1 MLFSWHQ
8 LVSMLFSHLALLP
21 SHLQLRWSSKA
32 PVILRK
38 EKGGFGMW
46 LIWGIFGIL
55 WDSKSSYSPRHMLT
69 KSQLSA
75 WRVLVSV
82 GTFIGGGSQ
91 THLSSVLV
99 TSRFL
104 VFQERDTGTSSAGM
118 SRNWGWDCV
127 GKWILCSVR
136 WILLLQEQ
144 DLRILNRH
152 NHMLKGSRIFFCC
165 GFFCCCCFLS
175 LHSKWK
181 VVLARRAVH
190 LQGQEM
196 LWLLVGKWGKRCW
209 GGQRHP
215 PALHVSWL
223 GARWLPLSLQQ
234 SQFRCWEQ
242 PCYHRNP
249 ILPCQA
255 SWRPQH
261 SGAALPKFGE
271 EAW

>member
-21 SHLQLRWSSKA
+21 SYLQLRWSSKA

-38 EKGGFGMW
+38 EKGVFGMW
-46 LIWGIFGIL
+46 LIWSIFGIL
-55 WDSKSSYSPRHMLT
+55 WDSKSSYSPRRMLT

-152 NHMLKGSRIFFCC
+152 NHILKGNRNFFCC
-165 GFFCCCCFLS
+165 GFFVVVAFFPYTVSGKLS
-175 LHSKWK
+175 L
-181 VVLARRAVH
+181 LL
-190 LQGQEM
+190 LQYTCKAE
-196 LWLLVGKWGKRCW
+196 KC
-209 GGQRHP
+209 
-215 PALHVSWL
+215 SDCWL
-223 GARWLPLSLQQ
+223 GNEGR
-234 SQFRCWEQ
+234 
-242 PCYHRNP
+242 
-249 ILPCQA
+249 
-255 SWRPQH
+255 
-261 SGAALPKFGE
+261 GAE
-271 EAW
+271 EGKDAHLHCMWAD